1 MRRRLEWIGLGLALA
16 ATLASPSPRRLG
28 RAEKVKKESVGFT
41 RAYEI
46 LGELP
51 MMHEGRIKPI
61 DTVAREEIKSIYTRE
76 TIKLTSEDGKTVTS
90 WSPVAA
96 FFDWSVRP
104 KFWDAQPII
113 AVEYL
118 PLKRF
123 ILADEIKTTLESVA
137 GKAATSEA
145 DRARLKALAAQ
156 AEIDGKSLRSAVRE
170 GKLAEDDALK
180 LLDAGRQGRRGD
192 QVALPRGPRRRRGD
206 GRRQADAVRPVA
218 RRPDHAAASG
228 PGA

>member
-1 MRRRLEWIGLGLALA
+1 MRRRLEWFGLGVALA
-16 ATLASPSPRRLG
+16 ATMAVTPSAP
-28 RAEKVKKESVGFT
+28 ADDKVKKESVGFT

-104 KFWDAQPII
+104 KFWDRQPII
-113 AVEYL
+113 SVEYL
-118 PLKRF
+118 PIKRF
-123 ILADEIKTTLESVA
+123 ILAEEIKAALEAVA

-145 DRARLKALAAQ
+145 DRARLKAL
-156 AEIDGKSLRSAVRE
+156 I
-170 GKLAEDDALK
+170 AL
-180 LLDAGRQGRRGD
+180 
-192 QVALPRGPRRRRGD
+192 
-206 GRRQADAVRPVA
+206 
-218 RRPDHAAASG
+218 
-228 PGA
+228 